1 MKAIGV
7 CTITVKA
14 SATSQYKAASVKVKI
29 TVKPQK
35 PTVKGVKTVKGRK
48 LAVSWKKDSK
58 ATGYQVQCCL
68 KKNFKSGVKKLENKK
83 ASKTSVTFSKLA
95 KNKKYYVRVRTYR
108 TVKVNKKNTKIYS
121 DWSSVKVSGKV
132 K

>member
-1 MKAIGV
+1 MG
-7 CTITVKA
+7 
-14 SATSQYKAASVKVKI
+14 
-29 TVKPQK
+29 
-35 PTVKGVKTVKGRK
+35 
-48 LAVSWKKDSK
+48 
-58 ATGYQVQCCL
+58 
-68 KKNFKSGVKKLENKK
+68 
-83 ASKTSVTFSKLA
+83 SKTSVTFSKLA